1 MGVFLVTIDKKAV
14 DRLGKTILRPLDGS
28 HFLLGRSHNPISHRE
43 QCPIP
48 LPRVPSFCEFLLQR
62 CLEKI
67 SGKDHNKIIFHNAYG
82 AKNGKE
88 IVFTFLI
95 FSSDRKAFLF
105 VQIKFNVT

>member
-28 HFLLGRSHNPISHRE
+28 HFLLGRSRNPISHRE

-48 LPRVPSFCEFLLQR
+48 LPRVPSFCEFLLQL

-67 SGKDHNKIIFHNAYG
+67 SGKDHDKCLKNIIFHNAYG
-82 AKNGKE
+82 AKNDKE
-88 IVFTFLI
+88 IVFIFII
-95 FSSDRKAFLF
+95 FSSD
-105 VQIKFNVT
+105 